1 MPSLLLP
8 EFGLLHWQPLFP
20 FRWFHAWRCH
30 LVHLGTKNAKSK
42 YEQQRVKAQTVCV
55 YRQKGVFVW
64 VNSYFREV
72 EKAKRSFISCKV
84 KFMNTTYIYTNKRP
98 ILILPSIISCHSSCP
113 LQVSFMFFNC
123 HRMTIGQD
131 FWLFAPHFQPV
142 WPIVPVVKE
151 SSGAFT
157 LRAIKNRHS
166 CQPESAKWQ
175 RAHKNAS
182 YAFQIM
188 QISRVNFEDQR
199 IARKSLRKPENGLL
213 FRHCCCTHRV
223 AQWWRWVW
231 WSLLVVLCAGVCELC
246 IWQQHEMGWNFCR
259 LLLPPSH

>member
-1 MPSLLLP
+1 MRKVS
-8 EFGLLHWQPLFP
+8 
-20 FRWFHAWRCH
+20 
-30 LVHLGTKNAKSK
+30 TNN
-42 YEQQRVKAQTVCV
+42 RVKAQTVCMF
-55 YRQKGVFVW
+55 RQKGVFVW
-64 VNSYFREV
+64 VNSYCREV
-72 EKAKRSFISCKV
+72 VKWSFKSYKV
-84 KFMNTTYIYTNKRP
+84 KFMNTTYIYIIERL
-98 ILILPSIISCHSSCP
+98 IIILPSIISCHSLCP
-113 LQVSFMFFNC
+113 LQVSFIFLNC

-131 FWLFAPHFQPV
+131 FWLFAPRLKTV

-151 SSGAFT
+151 RSEAFT

-231 WSLLVVLCAGVCELC
+231 WLSRSLTWSVCGRVWVMHLTAARN
-246 IWQQHEMGWNFCR
+246 GLKF
-259 LLLPPSH
+259 LSFTTPSLPPTAAP

>member
-1 MPSLLLP
+1 
-8 EFGLLHWQPLFP
+8 
-20 FRWFHAWRCH
+20 
-30 LVHLGTKNAKSK
+30 
-42 YEQQRVKAQTVCV
+42 
-55 YRQKGVFVW
+55 
-64 VNSYFREV
+64 
-72 EKAKRSFISCKV
+72 
-84 KFMNTTYIYTNKRP
+84 MNTTYIYIIERL
-98 ILILPSIISCHSSCP
+98 IIILPSIISFHSLCP
-113 LQVSFMFFNC
+113 LQVSFIFLNC

-151 SSGAFT
+151 RSEAFT

-213 FRHCCCTHRV
+213 FRHCCCTQSCTV
-223 AQWWRWVW
+223 VKVG
-231 WSLLVVLCAGVCELC
+231 LVVVPLSYLVCVRVCVSYAFDSSTKWVE
-246 IWQQHEMGWNFCR
+246 IFVVYYS
-259 LLLPPSH
+259 PPPTNRCSLVPLVYYIYY